1 MAIITN
7 TTAIRVHR
15 VNDPLPFSSLHEVV
29 SLHTCQPKITGKVSN
44 IMMPFPSYIQSNLLH
59 DYDYLYH
66 CVLQEI
72 SSVFRVY
79 GIAVDCHLSLI
90 ADYMTFDGTYK
101 PLVKDR
107 GDNVQSTYL
116 HVKE

>member
-1 MAIITN
+1 
-7 TTAIRVHR
+7 
-15 VNDPLPFSSLHEVV
+15 
-29 SLHTCQPKITGKVSN
+29 
-44 IMMPFPSYIQSNLLH
+44 MMPFPSYIQSNLLH

-79 GIAVDCHLSLI
+79 GIAVDYCHLSLI

-116 HVKE
+116 HVKEQSIIHRS